1 MNIHN
6 LVILSSIQGQAR
18 LSFWLLWWVL
28 LWQSCMCLMC
38 WSACMSVVYITRSWI
53 VLSERMDMINL
64 AAIASFPKWRFDLVT
79 SYQQYMRVTVDP
91 YFTITWESH
100 LVDFNSSV
108 FIIVSL
114 MFFISVKLNMF
125 ACFVVILISPF
136 VKY

>member
-64 AAIASFPKWRFDLVT
+64 AAIASFPKWHFDLVT
-79 SYQQYMRVTVDP
+79 SYHQYMRVTVDP

-125 ACFVVILISPF
+125 ACLVVILISPF